1 MLIIII
7 LVACFVFALLAKR
20 HIEQIREKQ
29 RIEDGIEE
37 TKEIKDVLDEK
48 DSIKQAEAIIKRRKL

>member
-20 HIEQIREKQ
+20 HIEQIREKH

-37 TKEIKDVLDEK
+37 TNEIKDVLDEK
-48 DSIKQAEAIIKRRKL
+48 EQSLKEENFTVEL